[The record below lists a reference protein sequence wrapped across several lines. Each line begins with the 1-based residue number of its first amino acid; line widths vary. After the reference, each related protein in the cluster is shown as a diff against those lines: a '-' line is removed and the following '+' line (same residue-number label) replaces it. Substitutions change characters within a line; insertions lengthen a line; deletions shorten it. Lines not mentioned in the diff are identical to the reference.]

1 MATSVQLRVNGV
13 DVPEISGFT
22 FSDDILAVGEESA
35 ITVIN
40 ERGKYTSGL
49 KRGSFV
55 EVCWQSPEFNGGNP
69 VLRFVGR
76 LLDRKPKV
84 TPSVGSVIE
93 LTVADLGAH
102 LTMSCA
108 PLWWRFDRTTFGQ
121 LCNPAEFTTDRA
133 GRKIH
138 FIDNSFGLK
147 GLRTEANTSRRLR
160 LGVAAAAAAAQRELD
175 PVLDFSV
182 QPGEKIWDKIT
193 LYAKRFGY
201 LVNVSPDGWIQ
212 VFRPNYNQKPLYRI
226 RHRVGDAAN
235 NVLEAEGYESCRT
248 LYTDTEVVGHIVGQA
263 MHNDPNNVHE
273 GSIRGSYVH
282 TELLPFTNKNHLA
295 DSEMYTKNLCEQ
307 LAKNLYERGLWD
319 SFYVNY
325 KVAGHGQNG
334 NFYTPDTII
343 DCDDDELGIHGPLY
357 LAAVKTTVELGTG
370 EVSYLTCRYP
380 GLLSGGI
387 EVPTPS
393 IRRLTEHNSKPS
405 GGG

>member
-40 ERGKYTSGL
+40 ERRKYTSGL
-49 KRGSFV
+49 KVGSFV
-55 EVCWQSPEFNGGNP
+55 EVFWQSPEYNSGNP

-84 TPSVGSVIE
+84 NPSVGSVIE
-93 LTVADLGAH
+93 LTVADLGCH

-108 PLWWRFDRTTFGQ
+108 RLWWRFDRTTFGQ

-133 GRKIH
+133 GRQIH
-138 FIDNSFGLK
+138 FIDSSFGLK
-147 GLRTEANTSRRLR
+147 GLRFEGNTSRRLR
-160 LGVAAAAAAAQRELD
+160 LGIAAAAASAQRELE
-175 PVLDFSV
+175 PILDFSA

-226 RHRVGDAAN
+226 RHSVGDAAN
-235 NVLEAEGYESCRT
+235 NVLEVEGAESCRT
-248 LYTDTEVVGHIVGQA
+248 MYTDVEVVGHIVGQA
-263 MHNDPNNVHE
+263 MHNDPQNVHA
-273 GSIRGSYVH
+273 GSIRASWIH
-282 TELLPFTNKNHLA
+282 PELLPFANKLTLA
-295 DSEMYTKNLCEQ
+295 DNEMYTQNLAEA
-307 LAKNLYERGLWD
+307 LAKNTYEKGLWD
-319 SFYVNY
+319 AFSIVY

-334 NFYTPDTII
+334 NFYTSDTLI
-343 DCDDDELGIHGPLY
+343 DCDDDELGIYGPMY

-393 IRRLTEHNSKPS
+393 IRRLSEYNSKPS

>member
-1 MATSVQLRVNGV
+1 VATSVQLRVDGV
-13 DVPEISGFT
+13 DIPEIGGFS
-22 FSDDILAVGEESA
+22 FSDDLLAVGEESS
-35 ITVIN
+35 IVVIN
-40 ERGKYTSGL
+40 ERRKYTSGL
-49 KRGSFV
+49 KVGSFV
-55 EVCWQSPEFNGGNP
+55 EVYWQSPEFNGGNP
-69 VLRFVGR
+69 VLRFTGR

-84 TPSVGSVIE
+84 NPSVGSVIE

-108 PLWWRFDRTTFGQ
+108 ELWWRFDRATFGQ
-121 LCNPAEFTTDRA
+121 LCDPAEFTTNKA

-138 FIDNSFGLK
+138 FIPNDFGLK

-160 LGVAAAAAAAQRELD
+160 LGVAAAAAAAQRELE

-201 LVNVSPDGWIQ
+201 LVNVSPDGWVQ
-212 VFRPNYNQKPLYRI
+212 VFRPSYDQKPLYRI
-226 RHRVGDAAN
+226 RHRVGDATN
-235 NVLEAEGYESCRT
+235 NVLEAEGDASCRSR
-248 LYTDTEVVGHIVGQA
+248 YTDVEVIGHIVGQA
-263 MHNDPNNVHE
+263 MHTDPNDVHA
-273 GSIRGSYVH
+273 GSIRGSYLH
-282 TELLPFTNKNHLA
+282 PELLPFTNKITLA
-295 DSEMYTKNLCEQ
+295 DSEMYTRNLCEQ
-307 LAKNLYERGLWD
+307 LAKNTYERGLWD
-319 SFYVNY
+319 SFSVVY

-334 NFYTPDTII
+334 NFYTTDTLI
-343 DCDDDELGIHGPLY
+343 DCEDAELGISGPMY